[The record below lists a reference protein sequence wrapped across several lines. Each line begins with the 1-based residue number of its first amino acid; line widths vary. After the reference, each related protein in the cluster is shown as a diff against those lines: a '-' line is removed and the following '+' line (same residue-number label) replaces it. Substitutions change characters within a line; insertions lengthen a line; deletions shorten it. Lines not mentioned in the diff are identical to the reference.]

1 MIYNINIITNKNKG
15 DVNLKYEIK
24 FKEYDV
30 IYSETFNNYSD
41 MYEYLNYIYPYKS
54 VTNIELYIG
63 SDLVDYIDY
72 LG

>member
-1 MIYNINIITNKNKG
+1 M
-15 DVNLKYEIK
+15 KYEIK
-24 FKEYDV
+24 FKEYDI

-54 VTNIELYIG
+54 VTNIELYID

>member
-1 MIYNINIITNKNKG
+1 MVKIVFYKSSSR
-15 DVNLKYEIK
+15 Y
-24 FKEYDV
+24 YDQACL
-30 IYSETFNNYSD
+30 ISETFNNYSD

-54 VTNIELYIG
+54 VTNIELYIN

>member
-1 MIYNINIITNKNKG
+1 MRDTFARGKKRYFM
-15 DVNLKYEIK
+15 KYEIK
-24 FKEYDV
+24 FKEYDI

>member
-1 MIYNINIITNKNKG
+1 M
-15 DVNLKYEIK
+15 KYEIK

-54 VTNIELYIG
+54 VTNIKLYIG
-63 SDLVDYIDY
+63 SELVDYIDY

>member
-1 MIYNINIITNKNKG
+1 MKLIIRKG
-15 DVNLKYEIK
+15 DVNMKYEIK
-24 FKEYDV
+24 FKEYEI

-54 VTNIELYIG
+54 VTNIELYIN

>member
-1 MIYNINIITNKNKG
+1 M
-15 DVNLKYEIK
+15 KYEIK
-24 FKEYDV
+24 FKEYEI

-54 VTNIELYIG
+54 VTDIKLYIDG
-63 SDLVDYIDY
+63 ELIDYIDY